1 MAESKLATFKCDPE
15 VWDAFKTKAA
25 ESKTNASAV
34 LKSFIQAYLDGRID
48 LRADRGRDA
57 RQDIDERIEANLDVL
72 RSELRTEIQELS
84 DRLGKLK
91 AA

>member
-15 VWDAFKTKAA
+15 VWEAFKTKAA

-34 LKSFIQAYLDGRID
+34 LKGFIQAYLDGRID
-48 LRADRGRDA
+48 LPADRSIGA
-57 RQDIDERIEANLDVL
+57 IQGIDERIEASLDVL
-72 RSELRTEIQELS
+72 RAELRTEIQELS